1 MKTILK
7 APRFA
12 FWLAVFAASTLSLCV
27 RADDAATFKVGDIT
41 FTRPDKWESV
51 AVTSPMR
58 AAQLKVTDADE
69 KAGADVV
76 FFQFGPN
83 GAGGIQ
89 ANVDR
94 WLGQFEE
101 PKDQINAKVEN
112 VTVGKTK
119 VTYVQAEGT
128 YKSGMPGGP
137 TSPLPDYGLMG
148 AMVGNEGDNIIFI
161 KMTGPKGLVKS
172 SVADFKKM
180 VESGLKD

>member
-1 MKTILK
+1 MKTIWK
-7 APRFA
+7 APRLA
-12 FWLAVFAASTLSLCV
+12 LWLVLILASTAALCA

-51 AVTSPMR
+51 AVTSSMR
-58 AAQLKVTDADE
+58 AAQLKVTDADG
-69 KAGADVV
+69 KTSADVV
-76 FFQFGPN
+76 FFQFGPS

-94 WLGQFEE
+94 WLGQFVE
-101 PKDQINAKVEN
+101 PKDQINSKVEN

-119 VTYVQAEGT
+119 VTYVQADGT

-137 TSPLPDYGLMG
+137 TSPMPDYGLMG

-172 SVADFKKM
+172 STADFKKM
-180 VESGLKD
+180 VESGLTN